1 MKKFSH
7 RQKLFM
13 ILAVALVAV
22 LLQYAFKQALAAQ
35 ILVTIVGAGIAL
47 SMLIEMIHTLKSGRY
62 GVDLLAIIAVV
73 STLSVGEYWAAM
85 VILVMLVGGDALEDY
100 ASRKAN
106 SELKAL
112 LDNSPQSAHRLTNDQ
127 IEDVHVD
134 QVKVGDTIVV
144 KPGELVPI
152 DGEII
157 KSNTQVNESSL
168 TGESKPIDKQVGDQV
183 MSGSLNGDQAI
194 VIKAV
199 KLARDSQ
206 YQKLVALVKEAENT
220 PAHFVRLA
228 DRYAVPFTAAA
239 LVIGGI
245 AWIVSKDPSRFAQV
259 MVVAS
264 PCPLILAAPVAIVSG
279 MSRASRSGIIVKTG
293 SVLEK
298 MAHPKTMAFDKTG
311 TITSGQLTVDHLE
324 PAKGIDIKE
333 LLHFAASAEEQS
345 PHILARSTVAY
356 AQAHQI
362 PLSSASELKE
372 VVGNG
377 ILAIVDG
384 RQVKVGKLIF
394 ADPDTTQKPLSQ
406 TAIYVSVDDQYWGC
420 VIFQDQI
427 RPEAPRTMEQLRQ
440 LGVEHLVMLTG
451 DQKAIAQHVAK
462 LVGIHE
468 VKADLL
474 PEQKIAALKNVPE
487 NRRPV
492 VMVGDGVNDAPALA
506 TADVGIAMGAHGS
519 TAASESAD
527 LVIVKDDLHR
537 VAIAVTISQE
547 TMRIAQQAVLIGIGI
562 CTALMLIAAFG
573 IIPAFIGAM
582 LQEVID
588 TVSILWALRARHGT
602 SDIDD

>member
-112 LDNSPQSAHRLTNDQ
+112 LDNSPQSAHRLMNDR

-157 KSNTQVNESSL
+157 KGNTQVNESSL

-239 LVIGGI
+239 LVI
-245 AWIVSKDPSRFAQV
+245 
-259 MVVAS
+259 
-264 PCPLILAAPVAIVSG
+264 
-279 MSRASRSGIIVKTG
+279 VKTG

-311 TITSGQLTVDHLE
+311 TITSGRLTVDHLE

-562 CTALMLIAAFG
+562 CTVLMLIAAFG

>member
-157 KSNTQVNESSL
+157 KGNTQVNESSL

-220 PAHFVRLA
+220 PAHFVRPFGRPLCRSLYCGCPCNWRHCL
-228 DRYAVPFTAAA
+228 DRQQRSQSFCSSNGCCFTMSTDFSGA
-239 LVIGGI
+239 
-245 AWIVSKDPSRFAQV
+245 SCHRFGDE
-259 MVVAS
+259 
-264 PCPLILAAPVAIVSG
+264 SG
-279 MSRASRSGIIVKTG
+279 
-293 SVLEK
+293 
-298 MAHPKTMAFDKTG
+298 
-311 TITSGQLTVDHLE
+311 LTQRDH
-324 PAKGIDIKE
+324 
-333 LLHFAASAEEQS
+333 
-345 PHILARSTVAY
+345 R
-356 AQAHQI
+356 
-362 PLSSASELKE
+362 
-372 VVGNG
+372 
-377 ILAIVDG
+377 
-384 RQVKVGKLIF
+384 
-394 ADPDTTQKPLSQ
+394 
-406 TAIYVSVDDQYWGC
+406 
-420 VIFQDQI
+420 
-427 RPEAPRTMEQLRQ
+427 
-440 LGVEHLVMLTG
+440 
-451 DQKAIAQHVAK
+451 
-462 LVGIHE
+462 
-468 VKADLL
+468 
-474 PEQKIAALKNVPE
+474 
-487 NRRPV
+487 
-492 VMVGDGVNDAPALA
+492 
-506 TADVGIAMGAHGS
+506 
-519 TAASESAD
+519 
-527 LVIVKDDLHR
+527 
-537 VAIAVTISQE
+537 
-547 TMRIAQQAVLIGIGI
+547 
-562 CTALMLIAAFG
+562 
-573 IIPAFIGAM
+573 
-582 LQEVID
+582 
-588 TVSILWALRARHGT
+588 
-602 SDIDD
+602 

>member
-1 MKKFSH
+1 
-7 RQKLFM
+7 
-13 ILAVALVAV
+13 
-22 LLQYAFKQALAAQ
+22 
-35 ILVTIVGAGIAL
+35 
-47 SMLIEMIHTLKSGRY
+47 
-62 GVDLLAIIAVV
+62 
-73 STLSVGEYWAAM
+73 
-85 VILVMLVGGDALEDY
+85 
-100 ASRKAN
+100 
-106 SELKAL
+106 
-112 LDNSPQSAHRLTNDQ
+112 
-127 IEDVHVD
+127 
-134 QVKVGDTIVV
+134 
-144 KPGELVPI
+144 
-152 DGEII
+152 
-157 KSNTQVNESSL
+157 
-168 TGESKPIDKQVGDQV
+168 
-183 MSGSLNGDQAI
+183 
-194 VIKAV
+194 
-199 KLARDSQ
+199 
-206 YQKLVALVKEAENT
+206 
-220 PAHFVRLA
+220 
-228 DRYAVPFTAAA
+228 
-239 LVIGGI
+239 
-245 AWIVSKDPSRFAQV
+245 
-259 MVVAS
+259 
-264 PCPLILAAPVAIVSG
+264 

-356 AQAHQI
+356 ARAHQI

-420 VIFQDQI
+420 VVFQDQI